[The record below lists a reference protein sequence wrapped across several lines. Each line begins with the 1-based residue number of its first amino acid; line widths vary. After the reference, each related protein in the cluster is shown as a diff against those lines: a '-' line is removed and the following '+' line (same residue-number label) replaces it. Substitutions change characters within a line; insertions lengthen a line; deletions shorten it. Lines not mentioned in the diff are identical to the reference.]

1 LASGGWRL
9 APPPNQP
16 LTAIGQNMPFLQ
28 LILPIG
34 PADPAPYEDAL
45 LAAGACAITLE
56 DEGDDPVLEPLPGT
70 TPLWPRVRLKALFD
84 GATNPEELLS
94 TLRAELGG
102 ELARSLAGASF
113 ETLADR
119 AWEREWLKDFKP
131 MRFGRRL
138 WICPGG
144 QQPDEAQL
152 RGTESP
158 VLIELDPG
166 LAFGT
171 GTHPTTALC
180 LEWLDAAP
188 LGGKRVIDYGCGSG
202 ILAIAAARLGAA
214 GVLAV
219 DIDPQ
224 ALLATRDN
232 AERNGV
238 AQLIESRLVEDG
250 ADDSGAEPAD
260 ILLAN
265 ILAGPLESLAPTLAA
280 RVRPGGL
287 LVLSGILREQAEA
300 VATRYAPWFDIGPVV
315 VRDDWARLDGVRRPT
330 ATPSST

>member
-1 LASGGWRL
+1 
-9 APPPNQP
+9 
-16 LTAIGQNMPFLQ
+16 MPFLQ

-34 PADPAPYEDAL
+34 AADPAPYEDAL
-45 LAAGACAITLE
+45 LAAGASSITLE

-70 TPLWPRVRLKALFD
+70 TPLWPRVRIKAIFD
-84 GATNPEELLS
+84 GTADPEEVMQLLD
-94 TLRAELGG
+94 AELG
-102 ELARSLAGASF
+102 EALAQPLGAARF

-119 AWEREWLKDFKP
+119 VWEREWLKDFRP

-144 QQPDEAQL
+144 QQPAPEQL
-152 RGTESP
+152 RDVDAP

-180 LEWLDAAP
+180 LEWLDAAD
-188 LGGKRVIDYGCGSG
+188 LAGKRVIDYGCGSG
-202 ILAIAAARLGAA
+202 ILAIAAARLGATE
-214 GVLAV
+214 VLAV

-232 AERNGV
+232 AERNAV
-238 AQLIESRLVEDG
+238 AQLIDVRL
-250 ADDSGAEPAD
+250 AAQDDSHTPAD

-265 ILAGPLESLAPTLAA
+265 ILAGPLEELAPVFAA
-280 RVRPGGL
+280 RVRAGGR

-300 VATRYAPWFDIGPVV
+300 VATRYAPWFDIAPVV
-315 VRDDWARLDGVRRPT
+315 AQDDWARLDGVRRPT
-330 ATPSST
+330 PPPGS

>member
-1 LASGGWRL
+1 
-9 APPPNQP
+9 
-16 LTAIGQNMPFLQ
+16 MPFLQ

-34 PADPAPYEDAL
+34 AADPAPYEDAL
-45 LAAGACAITLE
+45 LGAGASSITLE

-84 GATNPEELLS
+84 GDTDPTDVLQILNGEL
-94 TLRAELGG
+94 TG
-102 ELARSLAGASF
+102 ELAEPLSRASF

-131 MRFGRRL
+131 MRFGKRL

-144 QQPDEAQL
+144 QQPDAEQL
-152 RGTESP
+152 SASHAP

-180 LEWLDAAP
+180 LEWLDDAAVA
-188 LGGKRVIDYGCGSG
+188 GKRVIDYGCGSG
-202 ILAIAAARLGAA
+202 VLAIAAARLGA
-214 GVLAV
+214 GEVV
-219 DIDPQ
+219 GIDIDPQ
-224 ALLATRDN
+224 ALLATHDN

-238 AQLIESRLVEDG
+238 AALISAHL
-250 ADDSGAEPAD
+250 ADDSYDAPAD

-265 ILAGPLESLAPTLAA
+265 ILAGPLESLAPAFAA
-280 RVRPGGL
+280 RVRVGGQ
-287 LVLSGILREQAEA
+287 LVLSGILANQAEA
-300 VATRYAPWFDIGPVV
+300 VASRYAPWFDIGPVV

-330 ATPSST
+330 PPLPTA

>member
-1 LASGGWRL
+1 
-9 APPPNQP
+9 
-16 LTAIGQNMPFLQ
+16 MPFLQ

-34 PADPAPYEDAL
+34 AADPAPYEDAL
-45 LAAGACAITLE
+45 LAAGASSITLE

-70 TPLWPRVRLKALFD
+70 TPLWPRVRVKALFD
-84 GATNPEELLS
+84 ADVDTDQLLLS
-94 TLRAELGG
+94 LAAEFG
-102 ELARSLAGASF
+102 EVLKQARF

-131 MRFGRRL
+131 MRFGERL

-144 QQPDEAQL
+144 QFPTAEQPTA
-152 RGTESP
+152 
-158 VLIELDPG
+158 VVIELDPG

-180 LEWLDAAP
+180 LEWLDSADVA
-188 LGGKRVIDYGCGSG
+188 GKRVIDYGCGSG
-202 ILAIAAARLGAA
+202 ILAIAAAKLGATI
-214 GVLAV
+214 VSAV

-224 ALLATRDN
+224 ALIATRDN

-238 AQLIESRLVEDG
+238 TQLITPQLV
-250 ADDSGAEPAD
+250 ADADLVPAD

-265 ILAGPLESLAPTLAA
+265 ILAGPLESLAPTFASL
-280 RVRPGGL
+280 VHTGGR
-287 LVLSGILREQAEA
+287 LVLSGILRNQAEA
-300 VATRYAPWFDIGPVV
+300 VATTYAPWFDIAPVV

-330 ATPSST
+330 

>member
-1 LASGGWRL
+1 
-9 APPPNQP
+9 
-16 LTAIGQNMPFLQ
+16 MPFLQ

-34 PADPAPYEDAL
+34 AADPAPYEDAL
-45 LAAGACAITLE
+45 LAAGASSITLE

-70 TPLWPRVRLKALFD
+70 TPLWPRVRIKALFD
-84 GATNPEELLS
+84 GDIDTDQLLLS
-94 TLRAELGG
+94 LAAELG
-102 ELARSLAGASF
+102 EVLSQARF

-131 MRFGRRL
+131 MRFGKRL

-144 QQPDEAQL
+144 QLPTAEQPAA
-152 RGTESP
+152 

-180 LEWLDAAP
+180 LEWLDSADVA
-188 LGGKRVIDYGCGSG
+188 GKRVIDYGCGSG
-202 ILAIAAARLGAA
+202 ILAIAAAKLGAS
-214 GVLAV
+214 VVSAV

-224 ALLATRDN
+224 ALIATRDN

-238 AQLIESRLVEDG
+238 AQLITPQLV
-250 ADDSGAEPAD
+250 ADADLAPAD

-265 ILAGPLESLAPTLAA
+265 ILAGPLESLAPTFASL
-280 RVRPGGL
+280 VRTGGQ
-287 LVLSGILREQAEA
+287 LVLSGILRNQAEA
-300 VATRYAPWFDIGPVV
+300 VATTYAPWFDIAPVV

-330 ATPSST
+330 

>member
-1 LASGGWRL
+1 
-9 APPPNQP
+9 
-16 LTAIGQNMPFLQ
+16 MPFLQ

-34 PADPAPYEDAL
+34 AADPAPYEDAL
-45 LAAGACAITLE
+45 LAAGASSITLE

-84 GATNPEELLS
+84 SQVDTDQLLLS
-94 TLRAELGG
+94 LAAEFG
-102 ELARSLAGASF
+102 EVLSQARF

-131 MRFGRRL
+131 MRFGKRL

-144 QQPDEAQL
+144 QLPTAPQAPDA
-152 RGTESP
+152 

-180 LEWLDAAP
+180 LEWLDTADVA
-188 LGGKRVIDYGCGSG
+188 GKRVIDYGCGSG
-202 ILAIAAARLGAA
+202 ILAIAAAKLGARH
-214 GVLAV
+214 VSAV

-224 ALLATRDN
+224 ALIATRDN

-238 AQLIESRLVEDG
+238 AHLVATQLVEG
-250 ADDSGAEPAD
+250 VSLAPAD

-265 ILAGPLESLAPTLAA
+265 ILAGPLESLAPTFASLVPA
-280 RVRPGGL
+280 GGR
-287 LVLSGILREQAEA
+287 LVLSGILRNQAEA
-300 VATRYAPWFDIGPVV
+300 VATTYAPWFDIAPAV

-330 ATPSST
+330 